1 MDNYPSNSHTT
12 KVKTEKPKIQKVT
25 KGRATIKKKTF
36 WKQLADTFLGD
47 NANVDSITT
56 YVIHDI
62 LVPVVRN
69 TFSDILIGSI
79 EMFFGGSKT
88 TNRYG
93 RRDRSSSSYVSY
105 DRQFDRDRERDRQP
119 SRQRHAYSS
128 HKFDNVFFEGPTAL
142 ADARDVFNSM
152 VDYLEQYPTVS
163 IAELY
168 EFTGT
173 RSDNFTNGN
182 YGWTNLSTASVKPV
196 RGGWI
201 IDFPPVELLV

>member
-1 MDNYPSNSHTT
+1 MDNYPSNSHTA
-12 KVKTEKPKIQKVT
+12 KVKMEKPKIQKVT
-25 KGRATIKKKTF
+25 KGRATIKKKSF
-36 WKQLADTFLGD
+36 WKQLSDTFLGD

-79 EMFFGGSKT
+79 EMFFGGARN

-93 RRDRSSSSYVSY
+93 RRDKPSTYVSY
-105 DRQFDRDRERDRQP
+105 DRQFDRDRDRDRQP
-119 SRQRHAYSS
+119 SRPRHTYSS

-152 VDYLEQYPTVS
+152 LSYLEQYPAVS

-168 EFTGT
+168 EFTG
-173 RSDNFTNGN
+173 NTNGN
-182 YGWTNLSTASVKPV
+182 FTDGSYGWTNLSTASVKPV

-201 IDFPPVELLV
+201 IDFPPVELIK